1 MFAIFSTILV
11 YFIKLNLATL
21 LQAAMRAQPPPD
33 GAVGFRRQS
42 SPLHTPD
49 ASMDDSGIKRNN
61 LNKF

>member
-1 MFAIFSTILV
+1 
-11 YFIKLNLATL
+11 
-21 LQAAMRAQPPPD
+21 MRAQPPPD